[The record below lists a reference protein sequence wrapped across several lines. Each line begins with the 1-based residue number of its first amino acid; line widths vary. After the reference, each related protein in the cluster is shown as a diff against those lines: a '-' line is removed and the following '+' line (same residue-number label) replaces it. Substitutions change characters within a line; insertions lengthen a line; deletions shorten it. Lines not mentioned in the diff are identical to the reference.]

1 MKKRTWPQLIK
12 MVHDIERRRKSVIY
26 ASDDE
31 LKKLHRLTRE
41 PERDFA
47 ITSTELQ
54 YLKQIL
60 YEGMPMRSASEIIH
74 HDRRWILTRLEAVK
88 QLDFH
93 IEEEDEK

>member
-31 LKKLHRLTRE
+31 LKKLHRITRE
-41 PERDFA
+41 SGRDFA
-47 ITSTELQ
+47 LTPTELY

-60 YEGMPMRSASEIIH
+60 YEGMSMRSVSEIIH